1 MRNQLHHCDRCRER
15 SEVWKRD
22 SDGKFFTYCITPGC
36 QKNFLDRNISGGT
49 IGNTTPENKTGQKD
63 PGSERS
69 EGTQMTYRDAKI
81 LITEARKLGYRGTDW
96 EQSFLQ
102 RLEAMQPVILLPE
115 DASVV
120 EEFYRRATG
129 GGYRTNKRSLSRT
142 PADMGEF

>member
-1 MRNQLHHCDRCRER
+1 MTLHHCDKCNER
-15 SEVWKRD
+15 TEVWKRTL
-22 SDGKFFTYCITPGC
+22 DGTFFCYCINRGCPSNRAKTIDKTGNCGILNSHTPE
-36 QKNFLDRNISGGT
+36 T
-49 IGNTTPENKTGQKD
+49 TTPDITTGT
-63 PGSERS
+63 
-69 EGTQMTYRDAKI
+69 TQMTYRDAEI
-81 LITEARKLGYRGTDW
+81 LIHEGRKLGYHGTDW